1 MSRRRFRKFSQNPQG
16 EGDGEV
22 REDKRLPYGLI
33 WLVLTVILLVA
44 VLMFDRRSIRNGETH
59 ISTGRDLAEQG
70 LYVEALG
77 EFEEALTNRRLGRK
91 ARAQA
96 ALSMADIYYNHF
108 EDYPAAHRFY
118 VQAKQESPSV
128 LDSAIQERARDAAVR
143 AQGAGMLQARYGF
156 GADSDTTR
164 TIVQRVELLSPPI
177 ADRQGPVIAEY
188 NGGEI
193 RAGQLLREL
202 QGRPEFHR
210 ADFRSDPERLKAF
223 LEGMLRTDMA
233 YEAAVSA
240 GVHKDPDLS
249 ARLYDY
255 QKQLVTQRY
264 LTDRRDIA
272 LRVEN
277 ADVEKYYREN
287 PELFKQRGAIDLSLI
302 MADSEASAT
311 EYLQMIRDGVP
322 FADVAT
328 SFSLHEQTASK
339 GGVVGTIRDDATSVT
354 AVGQAPDVIRGLFR
368 MPVFSVSEVVRANGS
383 YFVFRIDQVYPE
395 RHFTLAE
402 SRRRIENVL
411 RGRAV
416 DDVRHKLDSELDEL
430 FEPELNENAL
440 ASFWDYVAESDRR
453 NAQSVAADQ
462 QTTTSLV
469 NGPSTGSVTLDES
482 AVSTG
487 TESAQP

>member
-1 MSRRRFRKFSQNPQG
+1 MSRRRFRKFPQNPQG
-16 EGDGEV
+16 EGDNEV
-22 REDKRLPYGLI
+22 REGRRPPYGLI

-44 VLMFDRRSIRNGETH
+44 VLMFDRRSIRDGETH

-70 LYVEALG
+70 QYMAALE
-77 EFEEALTNRRLGRK
+77 EFEEALKNRRLGRK

-143 AQGAGMLQARYGF
+143 AQGAGMLQTRYGF

-177 ADRQGPVIAEY
+177 VDRQGPVIVEY

-202 QGRPEFHR
+202 KGRPEFHR

-223 LEGMLRTDMA
+223 LDGMLRTEMA

-264 LTDRRDIA
+264 LTDRRDMA
-272 LRVEN
+272 LRIEN

-287 PELFKQRGAIDLSLI
+287 PDLFKQRGAIDLSLI

-311 EYLQMIRDGVP
+311 EYLQMIRDGVS
-322 FADVAT
+322 FSDVAT
-328 SFSLHEQTASK
+328 SFSLHEQTAAK
-339 GGVVGTIRDDATSVT
+339 GGVVGTIQDNATSVP
-354 AVGQAPDVIRGLFR
+354 AVGQAPEVIRGLFQ

-383 YFVFRIDQVYPE
+383 YFIFRIDQVYPE

-411 RGRAV
+411 QGRAV
-416 DDVRHKLDSELDEL
+416 DDVRHKLDTELDEL
-430 FEPELNENAL
+430 FEPEFNQNAL
-440 ASFWDYVAESDRR
+440 ASFWDYVAESERR
-453 NAQSVAADQ
+453 SAESVAVDR
-462 QTTTSLV
+462 QTTTSAADSQ
-469 NGPSTGSVTLDES
+469 STGPGTLGDSSVTTE
-482 AVSTG
+482 
-487 TESAQP
+487 TESIQP